1 MTILSIV
8 SLHRTLRLATFL
20 PLTFALAACSDGVL
34 TSGTTGSGATTGSDT
49 TTGSGGGTGTGG
61 SAGTAGS
68 TGSGGDGGSSDTTAP
83 FVVSTSPLAA
93 ATGEAINLSIRAT
106 FSEAMKPLTVS
117 AESFILK
124 QGDLPVAGVV
134 SYAGD
139 TALFVPSSKLALDTT
154 YIATITTSV
163 TDLAGNAL
171 AEDYTWKFRTDA
183 KEAIGPAPVLLGA
196 AGQYVILAKSTITN
210 VPTSKITGD
219 IALSPA
225 AASYITGFSLTKAGT
240 HWTAPQVVGRVFAA
254 DNDPPT
260 PINLTTA
267 VGDMQTAYTDAA
279 GRPTPAFLEL
289 GAGSIGGLTLTP
301 GLYKWTTTVTI
312 PADVTLS
319 GAANDVWIFQI
330 TGDLQLASAKAM
342 KLIGGARP
350 RNIFWQVAGDVV
362 LGTTSHAE
370 GIMLSKSAI
379 KLGTGASIN
388 GRLYAQTAV
397 NLAGVTVT
405 APAP

>member
-1 MTILSIV
+1 M
-8 SLHRTLRLATFL
+8 
-20 PLTFALAACSDGVL
+20 
-34 TSGTTGSGATTGSDT
+34 
-49 TTGSGGGTGTGG
+49 
-61 SAGTAGS
+61 
-68 TGSGGDGGSSDTTAP
+68 
-83 FVVSTSPLAA
+83 
-93 ATGEAINLSIRAT
+93 
-106 FSEAMKPLTVS
+106 
-117 AESFILK
+117 
-124 QGDLPVAGVV
+124 V

-183 KEAIGPAPVLLGA
+183 KEPIGPAPVLLGA